1 MIENGTLPKYRTL
14 TGSEGRM
21 LLLPQKKESWQRW
34 SMRRTENPENV
45 VRVHKIP
52 LEMEIVVQLV
62 ECQIVALVVTGS
74 NPVILPNC
82 FVSLVG

>member
-1 MIENGTLPKYRTL
+1 MVENSTLLKCRAL
-14 TGSEGRM
+14 TGSEGSN
-21 LLLPQKKESWQRW
+21 PSASAKKESWQRW
-34 SMRRTENPENV
+34 SMRWTENPENV
-45 VRVHKIP
+45 VRVHKIS

-82 FVSLVG
+82 FGSLVG